1 MFFPPA
7 GSGADKA
14 FCRLRLFLADRPAVL
29 VVAACMLWA
38 LAQWLVSAN
47 LDSYFDML
55 ESYAWG
61 QTLPWGTYK
70 HPPLFAWVAHAWFC
84 VMPRGALSFF
94 VLSYLNVAVG
104 LLGVMRLA
112 RRLDLGAYAAAAAML
127 LLLAFPY
134 TTLAAKFNANS
145 QLLSLW
151 PWVAVCLLESWR
163 HGGWRGAWWS
173 VALGLVAAA
182 AMLAKYYSGVFLLG
196 LGLVALLCAQGR
208 RWLLTPRPWVALA
221 VFALALLPHVA
232 WMKQHDFVTL
242 HYAQE
247 QGGGALQ
254 WRNLRNF
261 ALAPLY
267 YWLIGWVVCLFCT
280 RKLSTEQGWRGW
292 GRRALRSWMPQG
304 WDDVLFWLAF
314 MPWAITLLFG
324 LSGKVDLSTPWAIP
338 IGYAFSLLWLRN
350 LSGNDAAEQQAAASG
365 AVARAWLVSLA
376 VVAVLAPVGATLAA
390 LRGQQKYYRPDAEA
404 GQAVVHWWRRHYP
417 QVPLQWVGGNWAE
430 NAVVAFYGDA
440 SVRVLPG
447 LPDAYPALFDPHP
460 LWQAQGGVLLCPQG
474 AADGDDGSAPKISLM
489 ADGCDAQ
496 AQRWLQQHGQS
507 AQGTSIVVQRSGWR
521 FPKAVAYRYMVY
533 PFVPA
538 NAARVLN

>member
-1 MFFPPA
+1 MNFPPA
-7 GSGADKA
+7 SSCSGNTS
-14 FCRLRLFLADRPAVL
+14 CRLRSFLSDKPEVL
-29 VVAACMLWA
+29 IVAACLLWA
-38 LAQWLVSAN
+38 LVQWLVSAN

-70 HPPLFAWVAHAWFC
+70 HPPLFAWVAHAWFS
-84 VMPRGALSFF
+84 VMPRSTLSFF

-112 RRLDLGAYAAAAAML
+112 GLLELKTYAGAAAML

-134 TTLAAKFNANS
+134 STLAAKFNANS

-151 PWVAVCLLESWR
+151 PWVAVFLLESWQR
-163 HGGWRGAWWS
+163 SGWRGWLWS
-173 VALGLVAAA
+173 VALGLMSAA

-196 LGLVALLCAQGR
+196 IGLTTLLCASGR
-208 RWLLTPRPWVALA
+208 RWLLTPRPWLTLV
-221 VFALALLPHVA
+221 VFALALLPHVV

-247 QGGGALQ
+247 QGGDAMQ

-261 ALAPLY
+261 AFAPVF

-280 RKLSTEQGWRGW
+280 RNQTIERGWRGW
-292 GRRALRSWMPQG
+292 CKRALRSWMPQG

-350 LSGNDAAEQQAAASG
+350 LSGNDVALQAASG
-365 AVARAWLVSLA
+365 HLVARAWLVSLA
-376 VVAVLAPVGATLAA
+376 VVALLAPVGAAVAA
-390 LRGQQKYYRPDAEA
+390 LRGQQKYYRPDADA
-404 GQAVVHWWRRHYP
+404 AQAVVHWWSRQYP
-417 QVPLQWVGGNWAE
+417 DVPLQWAGGNWAE
-430 NAVVAFYGDA
+430 NSILAFYGDA
-440 SVRVLPG
+440 NIRILPG
-447 LPDAYPALFDPHP
+447 MPDAYPAMFDPH
-460 LWQAQGGVLLCPQG
+460 LQWQQQAGLLLCPQG
-474 AADGDDGSAPKISLM
+474 AIGGDSAPKISLL
-489 ADGCDAQ
+489 ADGCDKQ
-496 AQRWLQQHGQS
+496 AQQWLQQRGQS
-507 AQGTSIVVQRSGWR
+507 TQGTSIVVQRSGWR

-533 PFVPA
+533 PFVPSMH
-538 NAARVLN
+538 